1 MPPNAL
7 CSMHLGISGATGTG
21 KSFMVAS
28 QLFQL
33 VTLGVPVILTDM
45 KSELADL
52 MLNVVVPAVVARGR
66 EDLIDR
72 VRVIRPFD
80 AGRVPLLRL
89 TEPEP
94 RVSRQIQSMNIAQ
107 GLSES
112 VGEGLGV
119 RMLRAM
125 LPMAG
130 LAVERNL
137 PLHVLTDW
145 LRSPEVFARA
155 AAASS
160 DPIIRSY
167 ALHEL
172 PRENRSSLDALRA
185 RLDLLFHLPE
195 VRDALSAPRC
205 LSFDECLES
214 GVTILDFGSP
224 PGGAEAAMK
233 FIAGPVAGRLGRA
246 ILSRQMSDN
255 TLPAVVVF
263 EEFQQL
269 LGSYQ
274 VEMFKRLLALCR
286 FKRVCLWFSNQQP
299 AQIAEADRTLLRILR
314 TNLGA
319 ECIFRSSVE
328 DARTLSEGLSTRSA
342 DETLTQAR
350 SRVVEEIATLPKRS
364 FFFWLRDSAFGP
376 QRLQSPRVNIGALK
390 ASASS
395 LTLEQRERIRLG
407 TASIE
412 RPADKPSPPAT
423 APEPDPRVAPLPPQK
438 RRRAPRLG

>member
-1 MPPNAL
+1 
-7 CSMHLGISGATGTG
+7 
-21 KSFMVAS
+21 
-28 QLFQL
+28 
-33 VTLGVPVILTDM
+33 
-45 KSELADL
+45 
-52 MLNVVVPAVVARGR
+52 
-66 EDLIDR
+66 
-72 VRVIRPFD
+72 
-80 AGRVPLLRL
+80 
-89 TEPEP
+89 
-94 RVSRQIQSMNIAQ
+94 
-107 GLSES
+107 
-112 VGEGLGV
+112 
-119 RMLRAM
+119 
-125 LPMAG
+125 
-130 LAVERNL
+130 
-137 PLHVLTDW
+137 
-145 LRSPEVFARA
+145 
-155 AAASS
+155 
-160 DPIIRSY
+160 
-167 ALHEL
+167 
-172 PRENRSSLDALRA
+172 
-185 RLDLLFHLPE
+185 

-205 LSFDECLES
+205 LSFNDCLDS
-214 GVTILDFGSP
+214 GVTTLDFGSP
-224 PGGAEAAMK
+224 PGGAEDAMK

-246 ILSRQMSDN
+246 ILSRQVSDN
-255 TLPAVVVF
+255 TPPAVVVF

-274 VEMFKRLLALCR
+274 IEMFKRLLALCR
-286 FKRVCLWFSNQQP
+286 FKKVCLWFSNQQP

-376 QRLQSPRVNIGALK
+376 QRIQSPRVNIGALK

-395 LTLEQRERIRLG
+395 LTSEQRERIRLG

-412 RPADKPSPPAT
+412 RPADKPAPPAT